1 MFLIF
6 KLTLTKIIQMTSF
19 IQAFKKECN
28 IIENEKGVIL
38 NKSTTNPCLDAFNKL
53 VRGITMDNLTHH
65 VNEIINFAKSNNDP
79 SIIEDLFV
87 IIFHK
92 RNCRGGEGE
101 KLITYQLILAVYE
114 HYPMIINKVVT
125 LLPLYGYY
133 KDYFEIWKMICDMG
147 GLDKYGSLIN
157 TIVESII
164 IQLKKD
170 VSSENDISLLAKWLP
185 RQGNMYNT
193 QCYWYDM
200 KSDKRIKSPLYLA
213 SIFFKQSPFNPKT
226 SLVNNWILMKYRKMV
241 SELTKKLNVPEI
253 YMCAKT
259 YHMIEF
265 EKVASKALKT
275 YSKAFLNEKSKG
287 SLGYNMQE
295 TGNRYPGDIDRVS
308 TRKKLLQFI
317 QDGNISKL
325 KGGQLDP
332 HEIMS
337 KLAYSSSSVESEILR
352 AQWARKK
359 EDVINQTKKL
369 MENSSNFK
377 GIGRCIPMI
386 DVSGSMCGKNGSGVE
401 PIEVAIALGIMTSEL
416 STPPFNNMA
425 ISFSESP
432 VLFNFFEDQKPDEKR
447 NIILNSNVGYS
458 TKFGKAIELILKICV
473 DNKVPSSDIPNLIVF
488 TDGQFDQ
495 MNTPPQTYASR
506 GLSKVKPWKTCHE
519 ELLTMWANAG
529 YDKIP
534 NIIYWNLRANTPGF
548 QTSSEHPGVQ
558 ILQGYSPSLMKF
570 ILYGETF
577 NETIVNVET
586 ENGMVE
592 MKTSS
597 VTPYDTFRKAVDQ
610 DVYLPIRQI
619 ISNDLRNF

>member
-1 MFLIF
+1 
-6 KLTLTKIIQMTSF
+6 MTSF
-19 IQAFKKECN
+19 VCAFKKACN
-28 IIENEKGVIL
+28 IIDIIENENGAIL

-65 VNEIINFAKSNNDP
+65 VNEIINFAKRNEDS

-114 HYPMIINKVVT
+114 HYPMIVNKVIT

-147 GLDKYGSLIN
+147 CLDKYGALIN

-170 VSSENDISLLAKWLP
+170 LSSENDISLLAKWLP

-193 QCYWYDM
+193 QCYWYDI
-200 KSDKRIKSPLYLA
+200 KSEKRIKSPLYLA
-213 SIFFKQSPFNPKT
+213 SIFFNQPPFNPKT

-253 YMCAKT
+253 YMCAKN

-295 TGNRYPGDIDRVS
+295 TGNRYPDDIDRVS

-337 KLAYSSSSVESEILR
+337 KLAHSSSSVECEILR
-352 AQWARKK
+352 AQWDRKK

-369 MENSSNFK
+369 MEESSNFK

-386 DVSGSMCGKNGSGVE
+386 DVSGSMCGKNDSGVE

-416 STPPFNNMA
+416 STPPFNNIA
-425 ISFSESP
+425 ISFTESP
-432 VLFNFFEDQKPDEKR
+432 VLFNFYEDQTPDAKR
-447 NIILNSNVGYS
+447 NVILDNFVGYS

-495 MNTPPQTYASR
+495 MNTPPQNYASR

-548 QTSSEHPGVQ
+548 QASSEHPGVQ
-558 ILQGYSPSLMKF
+558 MLQGYSPSLMKF
-570 ILYGETF
+570 ILYGETV
-577 NETIVNVET
+577 NETTVNVET
-586 ENGMVE
+586 ENGIME
-592 MKTSS
+592 MKTSL

-610 DVYLPIRQI
+610 EVYLPIRQI
-619 ISNDLRNF
+619 ILSEKLF

>member
-1 MFLIF
+1 
-6 KLTLTKIIQMTSF
+6 MTSF
-19 IQAFKKECN
+19 VSAFQKACN
-28 IIENEKGVIL
+28 IIDIIENENGAIL
-38 NKSTTNPCLDAFNKL
+38 NKSTTNPCVDAFNKL
-53 VRGITMDNLTHH
+53 VRGITMNNLTHH
-65 VNEIINFAKSNNDP
+65 VNEIINFAKNNNDS

-87 IIFHK
+87 TIFHK

-114 HYPMIINKVVT
+114 HYPMVVNKVIT

-133 KDYFEIWKMICDMG
+133 KDYFEIWAMICNMES
-147 GLDKYGSLIN
+147 LDKYRSLIN

-170 VSSENDISLLAKWLP
+170 LSSENDISLLAKWLP

-193 QCYWYDM
+193 QCYWYDI
-200 KSDKRIKSPLYLA
+200 KSEKRIKSPLYLA
-213 SIFFKQSPFNPKT
+213 SIFFNQPPFNPKT

-253 YMCAKT
+253 YMCAKN

-275 YSKAFLNEKSKG
+275 YSKAFLNEKAKG

-295 TGNRYPGDIDRVS
+295 TGNRYPDDIDRVS

-325 KGGQLDP
+325 KGAQLDP

-337 KLAYSSSSVESEILR
+337 KLARSSSSVESEILR
-352 AQWARKK
+352 AQWVRKK

-369 MENSSNFK
+369 METSSNLK

-386 DVSGSMCGKNGSGVE
+386 DVSGSMCGKNDSGVE

-425 ISFSESP
+425 ISFTESP
-432 VLFNFFEDQKPDEKR
+432 ILFNFYEEQTPDEKR
-447 NIILNSNVGYS
+447 NVILNNYVGYS

-495 MNTPPQTYASR
+495 MNTPQQTYANR
-506 GLSKVKPWKTCHE
+506 GPSKVKPWKTSHE

-548 QTSSEHPGVQ
+548 QTSSDHPGVQ
-558 ILQGYSPSLMKF
+558 MLQGYSPSLMKF

-577 NETIVNVET
+577 NETKVNVET
-586 ENGMVE
+586 ENGMME

-610 DVYLPIRQI
+610 DVYLPIREI
-619 ISNDLRNF
+619 ISSEKLF

>member
-1 MFLIF
+1 
-6 KLTLTKIIQMTSF
+6 MTSF
-19 IQAFKKECN
+19 VSAFQKACN
-28 IIENEKGVIL
+28 IIDIVENENGAIL
-38 NKSTTNPCLDAFNKL
+38 NKSTTNPCVDAFNKL
-53 VRGITMDNLTHH
+53 VRGITMNNLTHH
-65 VNEIINFAKSNNDP
+65 VNEIINFAKNNNDS

-87 IIFHK
+87 TIFHK

-114 HYPMIINKVVT
+114 HYPMIVNKVIT

-147 GLDKYGSLIN
+147 GLDKYGALIN

-170 VSSENDISLLAKWLP
+170 LSSENDISLLAKWLP

-193 QCYWYDM
+193 QCYWYDI
-200 KSDKRIKSPLYLA
+200 KSEKRIKSPLYLA
-213 SIFFKQSPFNPKT
+213 SIFFNQPPFNPKT

-253 YMCAKT
+253 YMCAKN

-275 YSKAFLNEKSKG
+275 YSKAFLNEKAKG

-295 TGNRYPGDIDRVS
+295 TGNRYPDDIDRVS

-325 KGGQLDP
+325 KGAQLDP

-337 KLAYSSSSVESEILR
+337 KLAHSSSSVECEILR

-369 MENSSNFK
+369 MEESSNFK

-386 DVSGSMCGKNGSGVE
+386 DVSGSMCGKNDSGVE

-425 ISFSESP
+425 ISFTESP
-432 VLFNFFEDQKPDEKR
+432 ILFNFYEEQTPDEKR
-447 NIILNSNVGYS
+447 NVILNNYVGYS
-458 TKFGKAIELILKICV
+458 TKFGKAIELLLKICV

-495 MNTPPQTYASR
+495 MNTSQQTYASR
-506 GLSKVKPWKTCHE
+506 GLSKLKPWKTSHE

-558 ILQGYSPSLMKF
+558 MLQGYSPSLMKF

-577 NETIVNVET
+577 NETTVNVET
-586 ENGMVE
+586 ENGIME

-610 DVYLPIRQI
+610 EVYLPIRQI
-619 ISNDLRNF
+619 ILSEKLF